1 MDREPKLNFRK
12 EVLKALQK
20 GIITKEETKECL
32 KRGLK
37 EIPIFLFSDN
47 ENKPYFLALE
57 KIGIIQPLIRLD
69 GSFPE

>member
-20 GIITKEETKECL
+20 GIITKVEAKECL
-32 KRGLK
+32 KRGL
-37 EIPIFLFSDN
+37 EENPIFLFSDN
-47 ENKPYFLALE
+47 KKMCYLLALE
-57 KIGIIQPLIRLD
+57 KIRIIQPLIRLD